1 VINFRISKLK
11 SQWGPDIEGN
21 HGAPKFLASG
31 CESNRATREPFSF
44 NMTIR
49 VASIGAYPDLAEA
62 PAMRLSGKAYAVI
75 DCCVR
80 CIGLL
85 RMTGAGEYSAPSS
98 LVERTH
104 SGLISACHL
113 ELLMSRAAALPIA
126 QNKPGYPCKRR
137 HLACLRSS
145 RPVGSYR
152 FEYA

>member
-1 VINFRISKLK
+1 MINFRISKLK

-21 HGAPKFLASG
+21 HGAPKFLAS
-31 CESNRATREPFSF
+31 A
-44 NMTIR
+44 
-49 VASIGAYPDLAEA
+49 ASQIERHPILFRSIWQYQWHRLALTPDLAEA

-75 DCCVR
+75 DCCLR